1 MIYLILI
8 ALGITTRLIPHLP
21 NFTSL
26 GAIALYSGFY
36 LKNKKAAIFIPLA
49 IIFLTDLK
57 LGLYQWQLM
66 LFVYLSYL
74 IIGTLGILSK
84 KLKWYFVIPSSIIAS
99 LIFFLI
105 TNWSFW
111 QFTPFYAHNLN
122 GLISSYIAALPFFKN
137 TLISDFIYTGSLFVT
152 TEIITF
158 FTKQIYA
165 HKANLC
171 SGRYSSHN

>member
-36 LKNKKAAIFIPLA
+36 LKNKKTAIFIPLA

-84 KLKWYFVIPSSIIAS
+84 KLKWYFVVPSSIFAS
-99 LIFFLI
+99 IIFFLI

-111 QFTPFYAHNLN
+111 QFTPFYEHNLN

-137 TLISDFIYTGSLFVT
+137 TLISDFIYTGSLFVI

-165 HKANLC
+165 HKTNLC
-171 SGRYSSHN
+171 PGRYSSHN